1 MDQTEIRI
9 NGANGT
15 TEKMWKYNCQLKI
28 WVLVHRKITFGAAIG
43 YSSGKNSSSLKT
55 PPARQICRRHYIRT
69 NMIRF
74 YKINME
80 TTSFDINSERSLC
93 FILSS
98 CKNTFKVARDCK
110 D

>member
-74 YKINME
+74 YKINMA
-80 TTSFDINSERSLC
+80 TTSYLHPY
-93 FILSS
+93 LSTHNIFQLLYGIQ
-98 CKNTFKVARDCK
+98 KNGR
-110 D
+110 